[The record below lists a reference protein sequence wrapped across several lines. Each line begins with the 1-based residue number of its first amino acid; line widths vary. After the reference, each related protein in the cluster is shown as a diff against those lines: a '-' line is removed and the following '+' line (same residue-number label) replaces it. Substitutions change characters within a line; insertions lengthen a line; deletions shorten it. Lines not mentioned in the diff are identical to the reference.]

1 MTVRYSKRNANML
14 LFASQIVNIGFGL
27 LAIFITLLADEISL
41 QPVEIGVVISIFMVA
56 RAFSAGF
63 IPGISD
69 RIGRKTIL
77 VFALFLYALSTMAL
91 GFARDFGSLLV
102 LRVIEGASAGAV
114 FPTAEALLV
123 DSVPAE
129 TRGAWMGKYFTTF
142 NLGFI
147 LGPAIGGLI
156 FTFGE
161 EILNLES
168 LVAFTLPF
176 IFTGFLG
183 FISLLTTIFLVED
196 IIKDSDNQP
205 LSGVMEEIPDART
218 PYIISFIIVAVFSG
232 FSIGLIIPIFTLH
245 MSDAFLL
252 TEGTIGFLFTISG
265 TLALIVNYP
274 AGRLSDVLSNRLYI
288 VIIGTL
294 IAGLAFIGVSLSTS
308 LIMVLFFFIA
318 RSMAFQAFLPAYR
331 AFQADKIPISRRGTI
346 MGRISSAF
354 NFGAVFGPL
363 IGGWLYENLVGTS
376 YQIMG
381 NSFLGGG
388 VPFLFAG
395 ITTMLQAF
403 IIGYILY
410 NERKEKQF

>member
-1 MTVRYSKRNANML
+1 MTVSYSTRNANML

-41 QPVEIGVVISIFMVA
+41 KPVEIGVVISIFMVA
-56 RAFSAGF
+56 RAFSSAT

-69 RIGRKTIL
+69 RIGRKRIL
-77 VFALFLYALSTMAL
+77 VIALFVYALTTMML
-91 GFARDFGSLLV
+91 GFARDFNSLLI
-102 LRVIEGASAGAV
+102 LRIIEGASAGAV

-156 FTFGE
+156 FTFGVDV
-161 EILNLES
+161 LRLDS

-176 IFTGFLG
+176 IFTGILG
-183 FISLLTTIFLVED
+183 FISLITTVILVKD
-196 IIKDSDNQP
+196 VIKKTDQYSVSKKVEESSDT
-205 LSGVMEEIPDART
+205 RT
-218 PYIISFIIVAVFSG
+218 PYIIPFIIVGIFSG

-252 TEGTIGFLFTISG
+252 AEGTIGFLFTISG
-265 TLALIVNYP
+265 TFALLVNYP
-274 AGRLSDVLSNRLYI
+274 AGRLSDKLNRLYI
-288 VIIGTL
+288 VIFGTM
-294 IAGLAFIGVSLSTS
+294 ISGLAFVGVSLSTT
-308 LIMVLFFFIA
+308 LMMVIFFFII

-331 AFQADKIPISRRGTI
+331 AFQADKIPVSRRATI

-354 NFGAVFGPL
+354 NIGAVFGP
-363 IGGWLYENLVGTS
+363 IVGGALYEMLAGKS
-376 YQIMG
+376 YQ
-381 NSFLGGG
+381 FLGIIFFGG
-388 VPFLFAG
+388 GIPFMIAG
-395 ITTMLQAF
+395 FTTILQVF
-403 IIGYILY
+403 IIGFILY
-410 NERKEKQF
+410 KERSQDL

>member
-1 MTVRYSKRNANML
+1 MTVSYSTRNANML

-41 QPVEIGVVISIFMVA
+41 KPIEIGVVISIFMVA
-56 RAFSAGF
+56 RAVSAAI
-63 IPGISD
+63 IPGVSD

-77 VFALFLYALSTMAL
+77 VIALFVYALTTMML
-91 GFARDFGSLLV
+91 GFARDFGSLLI
-102 LRVIEGASAGAV
+102 LRIIEGAAAGAV

-156 FTFGE
+156 FTFGVDV
-161 EILNLES
+161 LHLDS

-176 IFTGFLG
+176 VFTGILG
-183 FISLLTTIFLVED
+183 FISLITTVFLVKD
-196 IIKDSDNQP
+196 VIKKTDQYSV
-205 LSGVMEEIPDART
+205 SKKVEESSDART
-218 PYIISFIIVAVFSG
+218 PYMTPFIIVGILSG

-265 TLALIVNYP
+265 TFALLVNYP
-274 AGRLSDVLSNRLYI
+274 AGRLSDKLNRLYI
-288 VIIGTL
+288 VIFGTM
-294 IAGLAFIGVSLSTS
+294 ISGLAFIGVSLSTT
-308 LIMVLFFFIA
+308 LIMVIFFFII

-331 AFQADKIPISRRGTI
+331 AFQADKIPVSRRATI

-354 NFGAVFGPL
+354 NIGAVFGPI
-363 IGGWLYENLVGTS
+363 IGGFLYEILADKS
-376 YQIMG
+376 YQ
-381 NSFLGGG
+381 FLGISFFGG
-388 VPFLFAG
+388 GIPFMIAG
-395 ITTMLQAF
+395 FTTILQVF
-403 IIGYILY
+403 IIGFILS
-410 NERKEKQF
+410 KEKRQDL